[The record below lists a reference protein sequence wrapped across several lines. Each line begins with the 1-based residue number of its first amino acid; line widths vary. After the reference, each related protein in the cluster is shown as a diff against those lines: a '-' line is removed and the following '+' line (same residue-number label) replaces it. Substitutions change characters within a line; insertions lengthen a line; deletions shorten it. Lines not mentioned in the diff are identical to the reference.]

1 MKAEEVLS
9 QLKKGTVAPVY
20 FLQGEET
27 FFIDQ
32 ISNYLEKHLIPEA
45 ERGFN
50 QTVVYGQDVS
60 VSDILN
66 HARRFP
72 MMAERQLVLV
82 KEAQNISDL
91 NRESGEKQLLGYLNQ
106 PVPSTVLVFCHKHKK
121 LDGRKALGKSAGKL
135 SVLVTS
141 NKLRDYQV
149 PGWIESHL
157 RSRNCSIRPDA
168 LQLLNDSIGNDLER
182 LSNEISKILINYQE
196 GVTIDMNMVQKH
208 VGISKDYN
216 VFELQ
221 KALIRKDRLKAF
233 QIIRYFAANSRKHP
247 AIPVIAVLFAFF
259 SRLLVS
265 IQHRQENKN
274 RLASLLRVSPYAI
287 QDYQEAMRY
296 YSAGEVV
303 RNIHLLRQAD
313 LACKGVD
320 AGQTDDGEILKQL
333 VATMLANGVW
343 E

>member
-1 MKAEEVLS
+1 MKAEEVLKE
-9 QLKKGTVAPVY
+9 LRGGKVAPVY

-27 FFIDQ
+27 FYIDQ
-32 ISNYLEKHLIPEA
+32 ISDFLENKLIPEA

-60 VSDILN
+60 VSEVLN

-91 NRESGEKQLLGYLNQ
+91 NRENGEKQLLGYLNQ

-121 LDGRKALGKSAGKL
+121 LDGRKALGKSIGKL
-135 SVLVTS
+135 SVLVTAD
-141 NKLRDYQV
+141 KLRDYQV
-149 PGWIESHL
+149 PGWIESFV
-157 RSRNCSIRPDA
+157 STKNCKIRPDA
-168 LQLLNDSIGNDLER
+168 LQLLTDSIGNDLER
-182 LSNEISKILINYQE
+182 LSNEISKILINYKDA
-196 GVTIDMNMVQKH
+196 VTIDMDMVQKH

-221 KALIRKDRLKAF
+221 KALVRKDRVRAI
-233 QIIRYFAANSRKHP
+233 QIITYFAANSRKHP
-247 AIPVIAVLFAFF
+247 AIPVVAVLFAFF
-259 SRLLVS
+259 SRLL
-265 IQHRQENKN
+265 IAQQHRGAAKN
-274 RLASLLRVSPYAI
+274 ELASALRVSPYAI
-287 QDYQEAMRY
+287 QDYQEALRH

-303 RNIHLLRQAD
+303 RNISLLRKAD

-320 AGQTDDGEILKQL
+320 SGQADDGEILKEL
-333 VATMLANGVW
+333 IGLMLAA
-343 E
+343 

>member
-1 MKAEEVLS
+1 MQKPEDVLKDIRS
-9 QLKKGTVAPVY
+9 GKVAPVY

-32 ISNYLEKHLIPEA
+32 ISDLLEKNLIPEH

-50 QTVVYGQDVS
+50 QTVLYGQDVS
-60 VSDILN
+60 VSDVLN

-91 NRESGEKQLLGYLNQ
+91 NREGGEKQLLSYLNQ

-121 LDGRKALGKSAGKL
+121 LDGRKALGKSIGKL

-141 NKLRDYQV
+141 DKIRDYQV
-149 PGWIESHL
+149 SSWIENYV
-157 RSRNCSIRPDA
+157 RSRKCTIRPDA
-168 LQLLNDSIGNDLER
+168 LQLINDSIGNDLER
-182 LSNEISKILINYQE
+182 LSNEISKILINYE
-196 GVTIDMNMVQKH
+196 AGVTIDMEMVQKH
-208 VGISKDYN
+208 VGISKEYN

-221 KALIRKDRLKAF
+221 KALVCKDRMKAF
-233 QIIRYFAANSRKHP
+233 RIIGYFAANARKHP
-247 AIPVIAVLFAFF
+247 AIPVVAVLFAFF
-259 SRLLVS
+259 SRLL
-265 IQHRQENKN
+265 IAQQYRHENKN
-274 RLASLLRVSPYAI
+274 KLASVLKVSPYAI
-287 QDYQEAMRY
+287 PDYQEALRY

-303 RNIHLLRQAD
+303 RNIHLLRKAD

-320 AGQTDDGEILKQL
+320 SGQAEDGEILKEL
-333 VATMLANGVW
+333 VAMMLAA
-343 E
+343 